1 MPPQTQVTL
10 TAKSVAFPKHTSL
23 LTMTTPQGIRDY
35 LAQTVTKGGS
45 DLHLTVGAPPAA
57 RVHGSLQA
65 LEEMSFDASQVR
77 ELILGTMNETQRSKL
92 EDDWELDYA
101 IEVSGVGRF
110 RGNVHF
116 CRQNIEAVYRYIP
129 AEIPELSTL
138 GHYPILEEICHL
150 QRGLVLITG
159 VTGSGKTTT
168 LASLVQ
174 RISEIRSGTIITLED
189 PIEFSFQHNSSL
201 IKQREIGR
209 DTKSFSL
216 GLRQCMRQDPDVI
229 VVGELR
235 DRESMQIAMTAA
247 ETGHLVISTLHTIDA
262 PKSVERIMDLF
273 PSDQQVQI
281 ASQLSNVLE
290 AIICQR
296 LLPRADT
303 DGRVLATEA
312 LRVNSGIQSSLR
324 KRKIEQVVGLMEI
337 ARQEGC
343 HTIDDCLE
351 TLVAH
356 NYITQQDAIQNCR
369 DPHRFTSESLASR
382 QAVKK

>member
-1 MPPQTQVTL
+1 
-10 TAKSVAFPKHTSL
+10 
-23 LTMTTPQGIRDY
+23 MTTPQGIRDY

-65 LEEMSFDASQVR
+65 LEEMSFDAGQVR

-168 LASLVQ
+168 LASLVR
-174 RISEIRSGTIITLED
+174 RISKIRSGTIITLED

-262 PKSVERIMDLF
+262 PKSIERIMDLF
-273 PSDQQVQI
+273 PSEQQVQI
-281 ASQLSNVLE
+281 ASQLSQCSRSNH
-290 AIICQR
+290 
-296 LLPRADT
+296 LP
-303 DGRVLATEA
+303 
-312 LRVNSGIQSSLR
+312 
-324 KRKIEQVVGLMEI
+324 K
-337 ARQEGC
+337 
-343 HTIDDCLE
+343 
-351 TLVAH
+351 
-356 NYITQQDAIQNCR
+356 
-369 DPHRFTSESLASR
+369 ASP
-382 QAVKK
+382 KS